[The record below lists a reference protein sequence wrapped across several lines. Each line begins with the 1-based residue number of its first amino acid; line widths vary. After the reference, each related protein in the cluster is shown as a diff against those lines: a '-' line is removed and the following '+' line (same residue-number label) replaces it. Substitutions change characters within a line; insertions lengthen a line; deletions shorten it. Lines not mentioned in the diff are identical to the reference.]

1 MSDRVKDKTK
11 DKTSEKV
18 TVMPEDKSP
27 MQEEMDELKR
37 EMRSAKWFEWAQ
49 SHQKHLIGAVAAL
62 VIGLAG
68 SGLWIERDR
77 SQAESAATLYQQ
89 AVNTTN
95 TANKQV
101 LLENV
106 SSQFSSTSYAALA
119 MMQLARVDQANAA
132 THLKNLIANSHAM
145 EEWVWQARLDLAE
158 INIANGDK
166 AAALALL
173 EQMMGKQ
180 YQQLRYYLLATL
192 SDDAAQKTTYLQQAL
207 DAQSNDEVLK
217 QKIKTLLPQQ
227 AA

>member
-1 MSDRVKDKTK
+1 MNDRVK

-18 TVMPEDKSP
+18 TVMPEEKSP

-49 SHQKHLIGAVAAL
+49 AHQKHLIGAVAVL

-77 SQAESAATLYQQ
+77 AQAESAATLYQQ
-89 AVNTTN
+89 AINETN
-95 TANKQV
+95 IIKKQV
-101 LLENV
+101 LLDSI

-132 THLKNLIANSHAM
+132 AHLKNLIANSHAM
-145 EEWVWQARLDLAE
+145 EEWIWQARLDLAE
-158 INIANGDK
+158 INIINGDK
-166 AAALALL
+166 VAAQALL
-173 EQMMGKQ
+173 EKIVGKQ

-192 SDDAAQKTTYLQQAL
+192 SNDAAEKTSYLKKAL
-207 DAQSNDEVLK
+207 NAESHDELLK
-217 QKIKTLLPQQ
+217 QKITTLLPQQ
-227 AA
+227 AT